1 MNKCSSAQIFKLRFH
16 ACPREVT
23 MKKSKDVAEVVI
35 LPNINDGFYNHIL
48 KKSTDGEGVC

>member
-1 MNKCSSAQIFKLRFH
+1 
-16 ACPREVT
+16 